1 MASTLFRNKM
11 LLKQL
16 SPFNLLK
23 RHGYIVLV
31 PEIGE
36 DLPEKNPLVQQNGLP
51 EFNTLTIENC
61 MAAIGQQAF
70 DLEMGVQNIEEAV
83 RSNLVKDVFENVLNP
98 LENFG
103 SPLDATWGLSKTLY
117 LGNNTIMPTKSYL
130 AIHDRARRS
139 RSSKFNNALI
149 YKTVQC
155 ADNGNRTAEQL
166 RLLQKFKLEGKLN
179 GLDLTDG
186 KRSRLNDLLTQ
197 LHSEKAL
204 FKAKIE
210 MATKAF
216 SHRINEPSI
225 VRDFPADLL
234 QAMASDPSDRL
245 KAPWHVTLQPNVY
258 LPFMENCSLRDLR
271 WNTWLAMVGRGSNFT
286 NRSFSTSRNLEEIR
300 YLRREQ
306 AKLLG
311 YDSFADMSMETK
323 MAGGVNNVRNL
334 LEKLLDS
341 ARPAQETELASLH
354 EFALQHGFKDSKIEL
369 WDVPYWRKCQ
379 QNELF
384 HYREND
390 YVHYFPLPTV
400 LSGLFSLCKNL
411 FNIDIRQR
419 KDVSTWAK
427 DVKFYD
433 IYEHD
438 STEPVG
444 GFYLDPYVRSIQK
457 MHIPYHN
464 GWMVGIRNR
473 SKITNTKPLA
483 ALVLNFQPP
492 QGDKPSLLTF
502 KDVNLLF
509 HKFGQA
515 LQHLLTRTTYSDV
528 AGLSNIEWD
537 TVEVSGYTLAHFL
550 YNKST
555 IDMISGH
562 CDNGDK
568 LPVEMFDALLS
579 FRRHTAGLDLCRELY
594 LSALDLELHAAHKD
608 FWVDVVK
615 DLWPHFR
622 CFPLHKFDTH
632 PCSFTNIVVEDWGA
646 AYYSHVWARMI
657 AADLYG
663 AFEEASD
670 NDQLMDVGKRFRD
683 TFLALGG
690 SCNSS
695 EVFRQFRGR
704 DPSPNALLS
713 SLGLKK
719 MMNT

>member
-51 EFNTLTIENC
+51 EFNSLTIENC
-61 MAAIGQQAF
+61 MAAIGKYAF
-70 DLEMGVQNIEEAV
+70 DLEMGVQNIEEIV
-83 RSNLVKDVFENVLNP
+83 RCNLVKDVFENVLNP
-98 LENFG
+98 LENAG

-117 LGNNTIMPTKSYL
+117 LGNSTIMPTKSYL
-130 AIHDRARRS
+130 AIHDRARKS
-139 RSSKFNNALI
+139 RATKFNNTLI
-149 YKTVQC
+149 YETVQS
-155 ADNGNRTAEQL
+155 DNNSNRTGEQI

-179 GLDLTDG
+179 GLDLKDG
-186 KRSRLNDLLTQ
+186 NRARFNDLLSQ
-197 LHSEKAL
+197 LHVEKGK
-204 FKAKIE
+204 FKAAIE

-216 SHRINEPSI
+216 SHRINEAS
-225 VRDFPADLL
+225 VVKDFPTDLL
-234 QAMASDPSDRL
+234 RAMASDPSNHL
-245 KAPWHVTLQPNVY
+245 KAPWNATLQPNVY

-271 WNTWLAMVGRGSNFT
+271 WNIWLAMVGRGATFGNQNSC
-286 NRSFSTSRNLEEIR
+286 TSRHLEEIR

-323 MAGGVNNVRNL
+323 MASGVDDVRNL
-334 LEKLLDS
+334 LETLLEA
-341 ARPAQETELASLH
+341 ARPAQETELTSLH
-354 EFALQHGFKDSKIEL
+354 EFALQYGFKDSKIEL
-369 WDVPYWRKCQ
+369 WDVPYWRRRQ

-400 LSGLFSLCKNL
+400 LDGLFALCKNL
-411 FNIDIRQR
+411 FNIDIQQR

-438 STEPVG
+438 STEPIG
-444 GFYLDPYVRSIQK
+444 GFYLDPYIRSVQK

-464 GWMVGIRNR
+464 GWMVGIQSR
-473 SKITNTKPLA
+473 SKITNMKPLA
-483 ALVLNFQPP
+483 ALVLNFPPP

-502 KDVNLLF
+502 KDVTLLF
-509 HKFGQA
+509 HKFGQT
-515 LQHLLTRTTYSDV
+515 LQHLLTQATYSDV

-537 TVEVSGYTLAHFL
+537 VVEVSGYTLAHFL

-568 LPVEMFDALLS
+568 LPVEMFDALTS
-579 FRRHTAGLDLCRELY
+579 FRKHTAGLDLCRELY
-594 LSALDLELHAAHKD
+594 LSALDLELHSNKE

-615 DLWPHFR
+615 SLWPRFR
-622 CFPLHKFDTH
+622 CFPLHKFDSH
-632 PCSFTNIVVEDWGA
+632 PCSFTQIFVEEWGA

-657 AADLYG
+657 AADLYS
-663 AFEEASD
+663 AFHEASD
-670 NDQLMDVGKRFRD
+670 NDQLVDVGKRFRD

-690 SCNSS
+690 SCHPS

-704 DPSPNALLS
+704 DPSPKALLS
-713 SLGLKK
+713 SLGLNKK
-719 MMNT
+719 KNT